1 MAVNKNTENLVY
13 KVQVDIEQ
21 ATSQFARLR
30 QAANNVQGELQNL
43 KTDPFDFSRAMLD
56 LKTTKGYLNDIR
68 TAIDFLENKKPINF
82 NGQVIDAR
90 STKADVDAVRT
101 ALRSLEEAAEKTL
114 SALNKGSFKNQAI
127 DQATAKI
134 KELQRA
140 FESGDV
146 KQSSFYR
153 YRKEIDKMNDVLDSF
168 GKKKMKNPF
177 AETSFPQ
184 YEKEVTGYYDK
195 LAAAQKNYNALID
208 KATENRQKG
217 KVLSQSAWEQERANI
232 EKAQK
237 ALNEFNKSD
246 IKETLK
252 RQSPYTEGTW
262 ADYVKNVHA
271 DTAGTRETIE
281 KNINESKQARLAKQE
296 ADLRNEERIA
306 QAVKARAAEEQK
318 LNELK
323 SNEQAKS
330 SRQANDEAIKKAE
343 EEQKARSAAIK
354 QSMEERQKAE
364 EFKANEQAKYARQA
378 ADEDHRRAEAERKAA
393 SDAIREGMEQ
403 RQKLADLKANEQA
416 KYNRQANDEAIRKQ
430 EQESKEFSA
439 ALKQRMEAQ
448 RQEDIQLEKLIQKY
462 KRLKR
467 AIDDTYAS
475 GNKMSRGTFENRADE
490 EAKIIRDLAKIDAAY
505 GSQLKAN
512 YSMGYDAYNNA
523 QRFKDLENQRQIAK
537 VTRQREAAEDAH
549 LLQQARQRLQAQ
561 RQYQAALDRAN
572 LTISRGNQLNETQYN
587 ILRRK
592 TNEAE
597 AMVEALNGVKA
608 GENPFNSPQFSTF
621 GNFNRTMAEMNAKN
635 WSKEGPESYA
645 EAISRVSKQQ
655 EILYRQMKQD
665 PTAHNVAAMMSA
677 RGELARLT
685 EEQRRYAMA
694 VQSSTSYSEEFYR
707 KLRSHAQWIVAG
719 GLIGVVAGV
728 PTLMIN
734 QMTEL
739 EQKMASIRQVVPAIE
754 GLHGDNFLGSVATQ
768 NNRATESMEHF
779 ISIAGR
785 YGASVEET
793 MEAARSIGRMYGQG
807 DGKDPDSGIRNT
819 ELFTKQ
825 AARMAVAD
833 AFSMT
838 DATRGLEAALSQ
850 FNLQTEDTAQ
860 LLVNTNRV
868 LDTWTKTSHRGAAS
882 AQDIGQAIEV
892 AGTAAAQ
899 AGVSFEFFNVL
910 VETGVRTTARSGN
923 EIGQAVK
930 SMMVSMQ
937 TDKSIK
943 ALKEWGIEVTEIG
956 KDGQRH
962 MKNMEKI
969 ILEVSALVNSTEKD
983 TSKLLSTLSGG
994 KYQYSKVSAM
1004 LKNRKELLRML
1015 AELNKPDTVGFT
1027 GEQINVQLDT
1037 LSRQLQRLKA
1047 DFTQLTMD
1055 AANNGGISFFK
1066 SIVQYLDNVAVG
1078 LHKVDKTWISTMGNV
1093 AKYAAIFV
1101 VIKKGLG
1108 GLISA
1113 FTQWRITMAAMQ
1125 ASGGAFGGIFTG
1137 LQNWKER
1144 QQLKGAQNAGR
1155 KGYVVGEAANT
1166 AAESANTGAIQ
1177 ANTAANSANTAARGG
1192 NTAAVTAN
1200 TGAEAANTRA
1210 KQANTA
1216 ANTAEAGA
1224 ATVAA
1229 AAQRKS
1235 GEAAKQAGTNLV
1247 VAGNAA
1253 GAAGRNM
1260 QSAGSI
1266 LTRIKGVFSR
1276 LGTSIVGVLGSF
1288 RSFSGVMAL
1297 VRGAGAGLVGM
1308 LGRAAAAFFGLS
1320 SPIGWVITGLLTLG
1334 PLFLDYAAD
1343 VGEAERAADNFN
1355 DKIQEQNALAQE
1367 IVEQGNRQAETVQTL
1382 AEQYNDI
1389 KDSMAKCVEGSDEY
1403 KKKSEELSEIQ
1414 QALDTI
1420 LGQSTEQFIENGK
1433 YKVKSIVSVA
1443 KADTSKAMQMIE
1455 NNRSEILA
1463 NRAATQAAYDHT
1475 LDRLKMMKNEADGVQ
1490 ALGGMYG
1497 WLYNII
1503 GEVYQFAAQ
1512 HLTDDTGGGLFN
1524 TFVSKMLGMPLEGLR
1539 TSLLAKSGEYYAKAG
1554 RADKVAGV
1562 ESALNAALESQ
1573 IRIIKNDNIA
1583 LGHLDA
1589 LENKIKNGNI
1599 GTGNDENLR
1608 NRGTVDEDDG
1618 DGKKGKKGK
1627 NGTGGSK
1634 GRTPR
1639 QSRTE
1644 KLANMEQPDYSN
1656 PIFAG
1661 IKKMSEDP
1669 ELAKAGL
1676 TPGRLMALAMIEAGN
1691 GDGTINSGAE
1701 NGQYKGMF
1709 QLGQA
1714 VRDKYLQGSW
1724 SDPLANANAAANY
1737 LHDLLIK
1744 HNGSAVSALE
1754 EFSGGAG
1761 ADYWKKMVRNGKWYD
1776 DHYDWKNGVN
1786 ADKLTDD
1793 GANAAQQMLQFVET
1807 GLKAGMDAWL
1817 GSTTDLHGVGCVEA
1831 VEKIGSFYSQFLAD
1845 EFAAGVRYIPTLV
1858 EHAKQKGLE
1867 VIPYEEGKL
1876 GIGDSVIWK
1885 NSGDTMN
1892 HIGIFTGKGA
1902 DGQLKTVD
1910 NSSGAD
1916 RIMERNLYRGW
1927 QTPEYIIKT
1936 GAGSGSGLSWHG
1948 SDRKKTIKDFKV
1960 DPVAELLDDVKEK
1973 EEEYNRKKEEIKV
1986 DIERNG
1992 DNWSNQLATLLNE
2005 EMRLKS
2011 LTIADDTI
2019 HAMYEGMTQ
2028 RVKDEVGK
2036 HQDWIDVLKKQNRD
2050 FSQLTKEEQRQFA
2063 QLTGDKNFAKLV
2075 KSQQDL
2081 EKQTKQSTKALKEQQ
2096 LMVDKLKGTVLSPQ
2110 QRADYLKNDADL
2122 DYQITV
2128 AKIEGMDNWS
2138 MRADKAKQQA
2148 LIQMLHR
2155 KIAALSVSANA
2166 KSEQLYG
2173 KPIETS
2179 EEAIKARD
2187 ENKKLAEQLAAKEL
2201 AAGSILTDN
2210 EVHKTEIESMQRD
2223 LEALRQIKEL
2233 TEAQKKQKDGIE
2245 KNLQKWNENTE
2256 QTAQKSK
2263 LMFEAQNIK
2272 DKMQANTDIIQKNVG
2287 GSVWIDRN
2295 TYDQAAAKMRALE
2308 AAAAKLKKTIMELQ
2322 SLKAP
2327 TFADGQKL
2335 DKAKNDLKGI
2345 NDEMKKCNQIMRDAK
2360 TIGNATTQTLKR
2372 GLKEDTLEIQKLQ
2385 NQLKETTNRDLNALR
2400 EKGAS
2405 VFERLL
2411 VDGESFADVW
2421 KSLWQDIARFAIRQL
2436 FHVGSQGGSWVSSLL
2451 GIFGGFSG
2459 GGSIGGFAGG
2469 GAINGYAD
2477 GGAVKGAG
2485 TGTSDS
2491 ILAYLADKDRFIYL
2505 SNGEY
2510 VMTAEATQRIGKDN
2524 LDKLNYGKRY
2534 ADGGA
2539 LNPTPYIPTINST
2552 VARKATSISRGNPN
2566 ARMEQLMSEQT
2577 DVLRNIGSQE
2587 GGNGNVVVLN
2597 TRASSQ
2603 EVMKAL
2609 AENPRALQNIL
2620 GKQKRMGFR

>member
-82 NGQVIDAR
+82 NGQVIDAK

-184 YEKEVTGYYDK
+184 YEKEATGYYDK
-195 LAAAQKNYNALID
+195 LAAAQKNYNTLID

-246 IKETLK
+246 VKETLK

-262 ADYVKNVHA
+262 VDYVKNVHI
-271 DTAGTRETIE
+271 DTAGTRETVE

-323 SNEQAKS
+323 SS
-330 SRQANDEAIKKAE
+330 
-343 EEQKARSAAIK
+343 
-354 QSMEERQKAE
+354 
-364 EFKANEQAKYARQA
+364 
-378 ADEDHRRAEAERKAA
+378 
-393 SDAIREGMEQ
+393 
-403 RQKLADLKANEQA
+403 EQA
-416 KYNRQANDEAIRKQ
+416 KYNRQANDDAIRKQ

-439 ALKQRMEAQ
+439 ALKQQMETQ

-475 GNKMSRGTFENRADE
+475 GNKMSRGSFENRADE

-512 YSMGYDAYNNA
+512 YGMGYDAYNNA

-537 VTRQREAAEDAH
+537 VTRQREAAEDAY
-549 LLQQARQRLQAQ
+549 LLQQDRQRLQAQ

-621 GNFNRTMAEMNAKN
+621 ENFNRTMAEINAKS

-719 GLIGVVAGV
+719 GLIGVMAGV

-754 GLHGDNFLGSVATQ
+754 GLHGDNFLGSVTTQ

-899 AGVSFEFFNVL
+899 AGVSFEFFNAL

-1027 GEQINVQLDT
+1027 GKQINVQLNT

-1177 ANTAANSANTAARGG
+1177 ANTAANSANTAARGS
-1192 NTAAVTAN
+1192 NTTAVVTN

-1276 LGTSIVGVLGSF
+1276 LGTSVVGVLGSF

-1297 VRGAGAGLVGM
+1297 VRGAGTGLVGM
-1308 LGRAAAAFFGLS
+1308 LGRAATAFLGLS
-1320 SPIGWVITGLLTLG
+1320 SPIGWAITGLLTLG

-1403 KKKSEELSEIQ
+1403 QKKSEELSEIQ

-1420 LGQSTEQFIENGK
+1420 LDQSTEQFIENGK

-1475 LDRLKMMKNEADGVQ
+1475 LDRLKMMKNEANGVQ

-1562 ESALNAALESQ
+1562 ESVLNAALEGQS
-1573 IRIIKNDNIA
+1573 RIIKNDNIA

-1589 LENKIKNGNI
+1589 LENKIKNGTI

-1608 NRGTVDEDDG
+1608 NRGTVDEDNS

-1676 TPGRLMALAMIEAGN
+1676 TPGRIMALAMIEAGN

-1724 SDPLANANAAANY
+1724 NDPLANANAAANY
-1737 LHDLLIK
+1737 LHDLLIR
-1744 HNGSAVSALE
+1744 HNGSAVSALN

-1761 ADYWKKMVRNGKWYD
+1761 AEYWKKMVTNGKWYD
-1776 DHYDWKNGVN
+1776 EHYDWKNGVN
-1786 ADKLTDD
+1786 ADKLSDD
-1793 GANAAQQMLQFVET
+1793 GAEAGKQMLQFVET

-1831 VEKIGSFYSQFLAD
+1831 VEKVGSFYSQFLAD

-1858 EHAKQKGLE
+1858 EDAKKKGLQ
-1867 VIPYEEGKL
+1867 VIPFDESQL
-1876 GIGDSVIWK
+1876 SIGDSVIWK
-1885 NSGDTMN
+1885 NAGDTMN
-1892 HIGIFTGKGA
+1892 HIGIFTGKGSN
-1902 DGQLKTVD
+1902 GQLKTVD

-1916 RIMERNLYRGW
+1916 RIMERNLYRSW
-1927 QTPEYIIKT
+1927 QSPEYIIKT
-1936 GAGSGSGLSWHG
+1936 GAGSGGSGLSWHSG
-1948 SDRKKTIKDFKV
+1948 DKKKTVKDFKV

-1973 EEEYNRKKEEIKV
+1973 EEEYNRKKADIKR
-1986 DIERNG
+1986 DIEEHG
-1992 DNWSNQLATLLNE
+1992 ETWSSQLETLLNE
-2005 EMRLKS
+2005 EMRQKS
-2011 LTIADDTI
+2011 LTIAADTVN
-2019 HAMYEGMTQ
+2019 AMYQGMTKQ
-2028 RVKDEVGK
+2028 VKDEVEK
-2036 HQDWIDVLKKQNRD
+2036 HQDWVDVLKKQNRE
-2050 FSQLTKEEQRQFA
+2050 FFQLTKEEQTKFA
-2063 QLTGDKNFAKLV
+2063 QLTGDKNFEAMV
-2075 KSQQDL
+2075 KSQHDL
-2081 EKQTKQSTKALKEQQ
+2081 EKQAKQTTQSLKDQEVVVKKLRGEALTP
-2096 LMVDKLKGTVLSPQ
+2096 D
-2110 QRADYLKNDADL
+2110 QRSSYLKNDADL
-2122 DYQITV
+2122 DYQLAIAAIDGSKKPYSSV
-2128 AKIEGMDNWS
+2128 
-2138 MRADKAKQQA
+2138 ADKARNDA
-2148 LIQMLHR
+2148 LIAKLQR
-2155 KIAALSVSANA
+2155 QQSAISIALNDKA
-2166 KSEQLYG
+2166 ERLYG
-2173 KPIETS
+2173 RDINVS
-2179 EEAIKARD
+2179 EVAVKARD
-2187 ENKKLAEQLAAKEL
+2187 ENKELAKKLAENEL
-2201 AAGSILTDN
+2201 AQGSIVTDN
-2210 EVHKTEIESMQRD
+2210 EAHKTEIESMRRD
-2223 LEALRQIKEL
+2223 LEALKQLKDI
-2233 TEAQKKQKDGIE
+2233 TDAQKKEKEGIE
-2245 KNLQKWNENTE
+2245 NNLKKWNGNTE
-2256 QTAQKSK
+2256 QAEKRTK
-2263 LMFEAQNIK
+2263 LQYEAQQLK
-2272 DKMQANTDIIQKNVG
+2272 DKIEQNKQTVMRETG
-2287 GSVWIDRN
+2287 GSVWVDRLS
-2295 TYDQAAAKMRALE
+2295 AEE
-2308 AAAAKLKKTIMELQ
+2308 AAQKLRVLEQEASKLKKTIMEL
-2322 SLKAP
+2322 SAAP
-2327 TFADGQKL
+2327 QPLTNPKL
-2335 DKAKNDLKGI
+2335 DQAKSQLKQI
-2345 NDEMKKCNQIMRDAK
+2345 NTEMQKTNQLIRDAR
-2360 TIGNATTQTLKR
+2360 TIGNQTTQTLRQGMKQ
-2372 GLKEDTLEIQKLQ
+2372 DQLELRKIQ
-2385 NQLKETTNRDLNALR
+2385 NQLKEATHKDLNNLR

-2405 VFERLL
+2405 VFEALL
-2411 VDGESFADVW
+2411 VDGQSFKDIW
-2421 KSLWQDIARFAIRQL
+2421 KNLWQDIARYAIRQL
-2436 FHVGSQGGSWVSSLL
+2436 FNVSSQGGSWVSSLVNML
-2451 GIFGGFSG
+2451 GGFSG
-2459 GGSIGGFAGG
+2459 GGSISGHAGG

-2524 LDKLNYGKRY
+2524 LDKLNYGKGY